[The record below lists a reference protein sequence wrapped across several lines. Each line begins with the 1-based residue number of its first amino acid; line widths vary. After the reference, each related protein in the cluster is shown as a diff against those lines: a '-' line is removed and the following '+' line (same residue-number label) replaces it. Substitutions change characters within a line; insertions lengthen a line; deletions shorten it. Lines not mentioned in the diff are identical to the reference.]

1 MSRRKEYSIAFVL
14 FFLLVFVLLIATGTI
29 TSGWHLVDD
38 HEYVE
43 YQLQMEAP
51 GGSLL
56 SCIRD
61 VLRADFTSR
70 FRPLYYI
77 LRVALTAVIGSNLV
91 VWSVIKALE
100 TVFAL
105 FFLYLCA
112 RQFKCSI
119 FQAVLFSLTVMVG
132 PQAAVWWK
140 LGPQECTGILFFA
153 AGLYLLNKWLYRE
166 MGLPAKVGSL
176 FLFFCMSLYKESF
189 LVLISFVLVY
199 IVYVRCQGERL
210 SISNILKAVRSEL
223 DFLLVLGIIMAVELF
238 IIVFFVGTNN
248 VTYIGLDPSV
258 TLEQYIFTW
267 TDCARTYLQWYV
279 RFVPFL
285 LLLLVL
291 QIRQWRKMIGPCFLG
306 LCVMLPQM
314 ALYIKTGLQ
323 ERYVI
328 PWSFGFAMFFILP
341 LSKEVFS
348 EIWKLLYSALLVLLL
363 LCQFQM
369 TIREAN
375 YFTYRGHSVTSV
387 LNYVLELVQEDP
399 DIKILAA
406 YSPYLE
412 SDITV
417 AYWLLQYGYED
428 VYSWDEDAKT
438 CTIIA
443 GEKEG
448 TVGDVQDMDVILF
461 YNPQDRHYCYV
472 PSIDMS
478 GYEVTDWGTLTVGE
492 RESLNVD

>member
-1 MSRRKEYSIAFVL
+1 MSRRKEYSIIFVL
-14 FFLLVFVLLIATGTI
+14 FFLLVFVLLISTGTI

-43 YQLQMEAP
+43 YELQMNAP
-51 GGSLL
+51 GESLF
-56 SCIRD
+56 SCLRV
-61 VLRADFTSR
+61 VLRNDFTSR

-91 VWSVIKALE
+91 IWSVIKAAE
-100 TVFAL
+100 TVLAL

-112 RQFKCSI
+112 RQFRCSI
-119 FQAVLFSLTVMVG
+119 FQSVLFSLTVMVG
-132 PQAAVWWK
+132 PQSVVWWK

-153 AGLYLLNKWLYRE
+153 AGLFLLNKWLNRE
-166 MGLPAKVGSL
+166 SGLPAKLGSIFL
-176 FLFFCMSLYKESF
+176 FLCMSLYKESF

-199 IVYVRCQGERL
+199 IVYVRCQGEKF
-210 SISNILKAVRSEL
+210 SFSGILKAIRSEL
-223 DFLLVLGIIMAVELF
+223 DLLLILGIILAAELL

-248 VTYIGLDPSV
+248 VSYIGLDPSV
-258 TLEQYIFTW
+258 TLEQYKATW
-267 TDCARTYLQWYV
+267 IDCARVYLQWYV
-279 RFVPFL
+279 RFTPVL
-285 LLLLVL
+285 LLLLAL
-291 QIRQWRKMIGPCFLG
+291 RIRQWRKMIGPFFLG

-314 ALYIKTGLQ
+314 VLYIKPGLQ

-328 PWSFGFAMFFILP
+328 PWSFGFALFFILP
-341 LSKEVFS
+341 LSREVFS
-348 EIWKLLYSALLVLLL
+348 GFLKLVYSALLVILL

-387 LNYVLELVQEDP
+387 LNHVRELAEADP

-417 AYWLLQYGYED
+417 SYWLLQYGIDE

-448 TVGDVQDMDVILF
+448 TVGNVQDMDVILF

-472 PSIDMS
+472 PDIDMS
-478 GYEVTDWGTLTVGE
+478 GYEITDWGTLTIGE
-492 RESLNVD
+492 RK